1 MQATVDGFMR
11 RFGRGET
18 VDDREAAQYHDRFVS
33 THDDDRDFD
42 NKTYHDGATGY
53 LGKLPDDQF
62 HEAAKNAVAQAAD
75 KNEVPLS
82 FWDFFQFRGTGKFYP
97 KPNRVW
103 PILDVAHTEVKYDSS
118 PALPT
123 RRAGIRGPNRCTSKP
138 EKAIE

>member
-53 LGKLPDDQF
+53 LGKLPTTNFTKRRRTQ
-62 HEAAKNAVAQAAD
+62 
-75 KNEVPLS
+75 S
-82 FWDFFQFRGTGKFYP
+82 R
-97 KPNRVW
+97 R
-103 PILDVAHTEVKYDSS
+103 
-118 PALPT
+118 LPT
-123 RRAGIRGPNRCTSKP
+123 KTKCRSLSGIFSNSVEQANSTPSR
-138 EKAIE
+138 IESGASSTWHRPR